1 MVVSRNVTA
10 VGIAENENKA
20 LRDEVSR
27 LRAALGGAGLQAP
40 FKLQAAPAA
49 AAALA
54 SSS

>member
-1 MVVSRNVTA
+1 LSA
-10 VGIAENENKA
+10 AQNENKA